1 MAEAPPT
8 LRPVRHRPN
17 PEKRPQRMQRE
28 QAYPSGRVDCVL
40 VRMVAF
46 VRDVIR
52 DVVDGDDAVEQY
64 HHHEQQQKECE
75 VVQKWITHNPSL
87 KTPADS
93 LKMSLLLAKPSR
105 AIVYYLSEA

>member
-8 LRPVRHRPN
+8 LRPIRHRPN

-75 VVQKWITHNPSL
+75 VVQKWITHNPL
-87 KTPADS
+87 RRPPRIPEVI
-93 LKMSLLLAKPSR
+93 LLLAKPIC